1 MGIAKTVGMKTEP
14 THPENPD
21 TLTNADD
28 RHNLGLGLG
37 IGSGALA
44 GGLLGFAI
52 GPLGAITG
60 ATLGAMT
67 GAVTGLGL
75 SKAINP
81 NGRRSP
87 QDEGMFPPELDTLPE
102 NDPD

>member
-1 MGIAKTVGMKTEP
+1 MKTDSSP
-14 THPENPD
+14 SKNPE
-21 TLTNADD
+21 TLADADD
-28 RHNLGLGLG
+28 KQNLGLGLG

-67 GAVTGLGL
+67 GAVTGLGI
-75 SKAINP
+75 SKAIDP
-81 NGRRSP
+81 DGTRAARERGGGR
-87 QDEGMFPPELDTLPE
+87 PELDMLPQI
-102 NDPD
+102 DPE